1 MIINDMSPED
11 YSTLGKIITVII
23 NPMHK
28 QRDKFQEFK
37 EIIDRTIKMR
47 YKR

>member
-11 YSTLGKIITVII
+11 YSTLGKITTAII
-23 NPMHK
+23 NLMHY
-28 QRDKFQEFK
+28 QRDKFHEFK
-37 EIIDRTIKMR
+37 EIIDRTVKMR